1 VISGIGAMLAIVTIM
16 ISYLVCRS
24 MSLSRWLQATLAR
37 QRFLKDRGS
46 SEFRRQRQT
55 REIRKKSA
63 SVRRD
68 STVKANAS
76 DGVYATK

>member
-1 VISGIGAMLAIVTIM
+1 MP
-16 ISYLVCRS
+16 
-24 MSLSRWLQATLAR
+24 LSRALRATHVR
-37 QRFLKDRGS
+37 QQFLGEGGS
-46 SEFRRQRQT
+46 PELRQQLQT